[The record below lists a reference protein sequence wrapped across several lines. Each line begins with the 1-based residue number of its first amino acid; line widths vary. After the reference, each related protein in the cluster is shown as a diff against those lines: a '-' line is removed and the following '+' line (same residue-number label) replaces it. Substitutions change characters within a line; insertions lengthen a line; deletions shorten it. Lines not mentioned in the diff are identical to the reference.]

1 MRIQPIRPRPRALIV
16 EDDPV
21 TRLLLEVLLKEEG
34 CVVDSVADGE
44 QAIEHLDT
52 HDYRV
57 ILMDIVLPKKS
68 GIDIMEHLR
77 LTKPRLLKRV
87 IVVSGLNV
95 EEIRKL
101 FPAVCQALSK
111 PVMPSRL
118 VNAVNLCL
126 GRGHE
131 QLTVV

>member
-1 MRIQPIRPRPRALIV
+1 VRTHQNHPLALVV
-16 EDDPV
+16 EDDPI
-21 TRLLLEVLLKEEG
+21 TRQLLENLLQEQG
-34 CVVDSVADGE
+34 CDVDSVEDGE
-44 QAIEHLDT
+44 KAIAYLDANT
-52 HDYRV
+52 YRV
-57 ILMDIVLPKKS
+57 ILLDIVLPKKS
-68 GIDIMEHLR
+68 GTDVMEHLR
-77 LTKPRLLKRV
+77 QTQPRLLQRV

-101 FPAVCQALSK
+101 FPSVSQALSK

-118 VNAVNLCL
+118 LHAVNLCL

>member
-1 MRIQPIRPRPRALIV
+1 M
-16 EDDPV
+16 
-21 TRLLLEVLLKEEG
+21 
-34 CVVDSVADGE
+34 VDSVADGE
-44 QAIEHLDT
+44 QAIEHLDIRS
-52 HDYRV
+52 YRV

-68 GIDIMEHLR
+68 GTDVMEHLR
-77 LTKPRLLKRV
+77 QTKPRLLQRV

-118 VNAVNLCL
+118 RHAVNICL
-126 GRGHE
+126 ARGHE
-131 QLTVV
+131 QMTVL

>member
-1 MRIQPIRPRPRALIV
+1 MRTHQNHPLALVV

-21 TRLLLEVLLKEEG
+21 TRRLLEELLKEQG
-34 CVVDSVADGE
+34 CQVDSVDDGE
-44 QAIEHLDT
+44 RAIEHLDT
-52 HDYRV
+52 KAYRV

-68 GIDIMEHLR
+68 GTDVMEHLR
-77 LTKPRLLKRV
+77 LTQPRLLQRV

-101 FPAVCQALSK
+101 FPAVSQALSK

-118 VNAVNLCL
+118 LHAVNLCL
-126 GRGHE
+126 GRSHE

>member
-1 MRIQPIRPRPRALIV
+1 MRTHQNHPLALVV
-16 EDDPV
+16 EDDPI
-21 TRLLLEVLLKEEG
+21 TRQLLENLLQEQG
-34 CVVDSVADGE
+34 CDVDSVEDGE
-44 QAIEHLDT
+44 KAIAYLDANT
-52 HDYRV
+52 YRV
-57 ILMDIVLPKKS
+57 ILLDIVLPKKS
-68 GIDIMEHLR
+68 GTDVMEHLR
-77 LTKPRLLKRV
+77 QTQPRLLQRV

-101 FPAVCQALSK
+101 FPSVSQALSK

-118 VNAVNLCL
+118 LHAVNLCL

>member
-1 MRIQPIRPRPRALIV
+1 VRSRSEWPPRALVV

-21 TRLLLEVLLKEEG
+21 TRVLLETLLKEHG
-34 CVVDSVADGE
+34 CAVDSVDDGE
-44 QAIEHLDT
+44 KAIACLDT

-57 ILMDIVLPKKS
+57 ILLDIVLPKKS
-68 GIDIMEHLR
+68 GTEIMEHLHH
-77 LTKPRLLKRV
+77 TKPRLLHRV
-87 IVVSGLNV
+87 IVVTGLNV
-95 EEIRKL
+95 DEIRKL

-118 VNAVNLCL
+118 LSAVNLCL

-131 QLTVV
+131 QITSL

>member
-1 MRIQPIRPRPRALIV
+1 M
-16 EDDPV
+16 
-21 TRLLLEVLLKEEG
+21 TRLLLEVLLKEQG
-34 CVVDSVADGE
+34 CVVDSVGDGE
-44 QAIEHLDT
+44 TAIVRLDT

-57 ILMDIVLPKKS
+57 VLLDIVLPKKS
-68 GIDIMEHLR
+68 GTDIMEHLR
-77 LTKPRLLKRV
+77 LTKPRLLRRV

-118 VNAVNLCL
+118 VHAVNLCL